1 MKNHLVSDNNC
12 KIVDLYYP
20 NKLYKEGQRM
30 ITLHLVFIGDTA
42 QEIVLS
48 KTDWVGDTNYNI

>member
-30 ITLHLVFIGDTA
+30 ITLHLVFIDDTA

-48 KTDWVGDTNYNI
+48 KTD